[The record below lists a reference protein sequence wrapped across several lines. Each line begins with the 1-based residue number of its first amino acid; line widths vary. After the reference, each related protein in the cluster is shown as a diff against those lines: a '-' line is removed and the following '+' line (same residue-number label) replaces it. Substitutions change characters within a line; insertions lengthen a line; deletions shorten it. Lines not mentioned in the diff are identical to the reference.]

1 MSTAARIQP
10 YEGTEPYIFI
20 SYSHRD
26 YERVQPIL
34 RGLVSKGYR
43 LWYDE
48 GIDPGTEWDE
58 NIAAH
63 VEGCSFFLALISRA
77 YLASDNCKDELNYAR
92 DLNKQRVLV
101 YLEQVELPGG
111 MRMRLSRIQ
120 AVHKYG
126 YQDESAFYEKLFSAQ
141 GIDACLGEAQAS
153 ASGSDE
159 PQPERKALV
168 DFLTP
173 ADEPYAFPS
182 LALLREPT
190 PRPAAEDAETAAQAQ
205 QLVKL
210 LQAFKVPAT
219 IHHITRGPAVTR
231 YALALEPGIRLT
243 TLTALQDH
251 IACELNVMKVRI
263 EAPIPGTML
272 AGIEVPNK
280 QRTTVSLREL
290 LESREMQKAAQ
301 PLTVPLG
308 LNTNGKTVV
317 CDLEKMPHLLMAGAT
332 GSGKSVCIQTMLCSL
347 LYRCSPEE
355 LRLLLID
362 SKNIEYGCYH
372 GIPHLLRPVVSDPQ
386 EAADV
391 LDETITE
398 MLRRYQLFK
407 DAGVRNFKAYNDKA
421 ERKLPRIV
429 IVIDDLADLM
439 LICKHEVEE
448 RICRLTQL
456 AKGAGIHLIAA
467 TQSPTINV
475 LTGMIRANIPSR
487 IAFRVPAAEQSR
499 MILDRVG
506 AETLLGYGDML
517 YMPAGAF
524 APERVQGCFISEEE
538 VRHVVDFIRPGG
550 AKDMPAKPAPGLE
563 AENLVRKMGILVR
576 EQKALLARS
585 IDIAVEEGE
594 IAAFQLTRKLRIG
607 FNRAWS
613 LVQEMEKLGVIIA
626 EEGVTIRRC
635 RISKEELKHRR
646 DRGELP

>member
-1 MSTAARIQP
+1 MIPLRRTPP
-10 YEGTEPYIFI
+10 YDGSEPYIFF
-20 SYSHRD
+20 SYAHRNGD
-26 YERVQPIL
+26 AAQPIIARL
-34 RGLVSKGYR
+34 TEAGYR
-43 LWYDE
+43 VWYDE

-173 ADEPYAFPS
+173 ADEPYAFPA

-231 YALALEPGIRLT
+231 YALSLEPGIRLT

-280 QRTTVSLREL
+280 QRTTVSLRGL

-317 CDLEKMPHLLMAGAT
+317 CDLEKLPHLLMAGTT

-362 SKNIEYGCYH
+362 SKDIEYGCYH

-524 APERVQGCFISEEE
+524 APERVQGCFISEDE
-538 VRHVVDFIRPGG
+538 VRAVTDFLREGSARDIPARPIPQAELLRVLEEKG
-550 AKDMPAKPAPGLE
+550 AMVNEQQAPLHQ
-563 AENLVRKMGILVR
+563 A
-576 EQKALLARS
+576 
-585 IDIAVEEGE
+585 IDLAVEDGR
-594 IAAFQLTRKLRIG
+594 ISTSLLQRRLKLGYGRAA
-607 FNRAWS
+607 S
-613 LVQEMEKLGVIIA
+613 LVEEMERLGVIGPMDGA
-626 EEGVTIRRC
+626 KPRRC
-635 RISKEELKHRR
+635 LITPRELT
-646 DRGELP
+646 ELRKQGKLP